1 MPNLREIA
9 RDWETSR
16 QYVQNC
22 VKRGCPTDS
31 LENAREWRK
40 LHASKRAPT
49 SPKQL
54 AKLILQ
60 EKDDDSPEAREHRKE
75 FLADRPEGTRLV
87 SDTPLEDAIL
97 HARQAA
103 AEAWRLLSESMIL
116 NQNDLIGVRL
126 SVHNKALEQLFR
138 AEQSYREELERRRV
152 LIPLNEAQD
161 ISRRGYEVIL
171 SRLSALPQ
179 NLAPRAN
186 PSNPA
191 HAMEILQSE
200 VHSIIADA
208 QKAYAF

>member
-1 MPNLREIA
+1 MPTPTEIS

-16 QYVQNC
+16 PYVAKC
-22 VKRGCPTDS
+22 VKKGCPTDS
-31 LENAREWRK
+31 FGAARAWRR
-40 LHASKRAPT
+40 LHASKRATT

-54 AKLILQ
+54 ARLVAE
-60 EKDDDSPEAREHRKE
+60 EKNDDSPEARANRKE
-75 FLADRPEGTRLV
+75 FLEDRPEGTRLP
-87 SDTPLEDAIL
+87 SDTPLEDAVL

-103 AEAWRLLSESMIL
+103 AEAWRLLSESMTL

>member
-1 MPNLREIA
+1 
-9 RDWETSR
+9 
-16 QYVQNC
+16 
-22 VKRGCPTDS
+22 
-31 LENAREWRK
+31 
-40 LHASKRAPT
+40 
-49 SPKQL
+49 
-54 AKLILQ
+54 
-60 EKDDDSPEAREHRKE
+60 
-75 FLADRPEGTRLV
+75 
-87 SDTPLEDAIL
+87 
-97 HARQAA
+97 
-103 AEAWRLLSESMIL
+103 MIL

-200 VHSIIADA
+200 AHSIIADA